1 MKRAIS
7 FAALVCVVTASAPT
21 ANAIDRAD
29 GSGLAA
35 FGAAVAMVGDAAFVG
50 EARGGIGAVHLYR
63 RLPTGNW
70 KTTGKITAPNGLVND
85 GFGVSLA
92 TDGSTLLVGQVGPLN
107 AADSGRGTVQVFTR
121 GPDGN
126 WKSAGIIGEVGQK
139 ARAGF
144 GTAIA
149 LRGDLAFVGAP
160 GEAAGGTVYLFRRGA
175 DGKWTA
181 AGSIAP
187 DGGVAA
193 GDRFGASISV
203 DGDRAAVG
211 APGRESKG
219 KIYTFVKG
227 AEGSWKQEAALVGRR
242 TLDNSTLGA
251 AIHLKGDRLLAG
263 SPTANAFSGGATL
276 FEKSKDTPWVEK
288 ASFSSFEGGAVRF
301 GTAVA
306 IGDKE
311 LWVGSPAADA
321 GMGRIFR
328 IALDKDGIYTGMN
341 KLVVD
346 SMPLRGTF
354 GNAFAVSGNNAIV
367 GMSGDGGGL
376 GTVMFLTKGA
386 TGNWTMKGT
395 SFPPVVDK
403 WPGIAGGEVKCE
415 NGMAKEWECGNTGVL
430 AFMPI
435 SAIGGKRGTMIS
447 GNWGWTDAETGRDY
461 ALIGRND
468 GTSFVDVTDPTRP
481 RYLGEMPLPKTAQ
494 AAIWKEMKTLGH
506 YALVVGDNSAHHG
519 IQIFDLH
526 RLRNVKTPQV
536 FQPDAWYDALY
547 SIHDIMTND
556 GSGFAYAVGSN
567 GGGETCGGG
576 YHMIDMRNPL
586 KPVFVGCFADPKTGR
601 SGTGYT
607 HDGLCR
613 MYHGPDARY
622 TGKEICVGSNE
633 TALSISDV
641 TDKKNPVILSRAT
654 YPDVGYT
661 HQGWWT
667 EDMRYFYV
675 NDELDETS
683 GKGDAAKATRTL
695 IFDMAK
701 LDDPV
706 FVGPFLGTTKASDHN
721 LYVKGNRMYQSN
733 YMAGLRIID
742 VTDPAKPR
750 EVGFFDVAPG
760 ENTPGFS
767 GSWNNYPFFKNGS
780 ILVNNMQAGIFLIKD
795 RTQAIP

>member
-7 FAALVCVVTASAPT
+7 FATLVCAVASVSVVHAT
-21 ANAIDRAD
+21 DRAD
-29 GSGLAA
+29 VRRFAG
-35 FGAAVAMVGDAAFVG
+35 FGATVAMAGDAAFVG
-50 EARGGIGAVHLYR
+50 ESRGGAGTVHLYR
-63 RLPTGNW
+63 RLPTGSW
-70 KTTGKITAPNGLVND
+70 KTTGKLTAPTSAAND

-92 TDGSTLLVGQVGPLN
+92 TDGSTLLVGQVGGFN
-107 AADSGRGTVQVFTR
+107 AADSGRGGVEVFTR
-121 GPDGN
+121 GRDGQ
-126 WKSAGIIGEVGQK
+126 WISQGRIGDVGPK
-139 ARAGF
+139 ARANF
-144 GTAIA
+144 GQAIA
-149 LRGDLAFVGAP
+149 FGGDLAFVGAP
-160 GEAAGGTVYLFRRGA
+160 GEAAGGSVYIFRRAA
-175 DGKWTA
+175 DGRWSSAGSLAPEGGTA
-181 AGSIAP
+181 AG
-187 DGGVAA
+187 DK
-193 GDRFGASISV
+193 FGAALSL
-203 DGDRAAVG
+203 DGNRVAVG
-211 APGRESKG
+211 ASGRESKG
-219 KIYTFVKG
+219 KVYTFVRG
-227 AEGSWKQEAALVGRR
+227 SDGSWKQEMALTGRR
-242 TLDNSTLGA
+242 VLDNSQLGA
-251 AIHLKGDRLLAG
+251 SVLLKGDRLLVGAPG
-263 SPTANAFSGGATL
+263 ANAFSGAAVL
-276 FEKSKDTPWVEK
+276 FERTSDTPWVEK
-288 ASFSSFEGGAVRF
+288 ASFASFEAGAVRF
-301 GTAVA
+301 GTSLAMS
-306 IGDKE
+306 DKE
-311 LWVGSPAADA
+311 LWIGAPVADA

-328 IALDKDGIYTGMN
+328 IAQDKDGAWTGMN
-341 KLVVD
+341 KLLVD
-346 SMPLRGTF
+346 SMPVRGSF
-354 GNAFAVSGNNAIV
+354 GTAFALAGNHAIV

-376 GTVMFLTKGA
+376 GTVMFLAKSA
-386 TGNWTMKGT
+386 TGNWTMKNT
-395 SFPPVVDK
+395 SFPPVVDR
-403 WPGIAGGEVKCE
+403 WPGIAGNEVKCE
-415 NGMAKEWECGNTGVL
+415 NGMAKEWECGSTGIL

-447 GNWGWTDAETGRDY
+447 GNWGWTDPETGKDY

-481 RYLGEMPLPKTAQ
+481 RYLGDLPLPKTAQ

-506 YALVVGDNSAHHG
+506 YALIVGDGSAHHG

-526 RLRNVKTPQV
+526 RLRTVKAPQT
-536 FQPDAWYDALY
+536 FTPDAWYDALH

-556 GSGFAYAVGSN
+556 ASGFAYAVGSN

-576 YHMIDMRNPL
+576 YHMIDMRDPL
-586 KPVFVGCFADPKTGR
+586 HPVFAGCFADTKTGR

-613 MYHGPDARY
+613 MYHGPDGRY

-667 EDMRYFYV
+667 DDMRYFYV
-675 NDELDETS
+675 DDELDETS

-733 YMAGLRIID
+733 YLAGLRIID
-742 VTDPAKPR
+742 ITDPVKPR

-780 ILVNNMQAGIFLIKD
+780 ILVNNMQAGIFLIRD